1 MKQSQHLLD
10 NAMTCSKL
18 AKRTTD
24 RQMKVH
30 FKRMEDAWRALA
42 REQDWLD
49 GAIPPVDASGSA
61 ARSAYGNR
69 HDAQRVASARSLAG

>member
-10 NAMTCSKL
+10 NAVTCSKL
-18 AKRTTD
+18 AKRATD
-24 RQMKVH
+24 KQAKTH

-49 GAIPPVDASGSA
+49 GEITPVEASRL
-61 ARSAYGNR
+61 ARPLSVR
-69 HDAQRVASARSLAG
+69 QSLT

>member
-10 NAMTCSKL
+10 NAVTCSKL

-24 RQMKVH
+24 RQMKTH
-30 FKRMEDAWRALA
+30 FKRMEEAWRALA

-49 GAIPPVDASGSA
+49 GEITPVDVSRLGRRPRIGHSA
-61 ARSAYGNR
+61 PLIPSERS
-69 HDAQRVASARSLAG
+69 

>member
-10 NAMTCSKL
+10 NAVTCSKL
-18 AKRTTD
+18 AKRATD
-24 RQMKVH
+24 KQAKAH

-49 GAIPPVDASGSA
+49 GEIAPVEVSRLG
-61 ARSAYGNR
+61 RRPVG
-69 HDAQRVASARSLAG
+69 VTRSLS